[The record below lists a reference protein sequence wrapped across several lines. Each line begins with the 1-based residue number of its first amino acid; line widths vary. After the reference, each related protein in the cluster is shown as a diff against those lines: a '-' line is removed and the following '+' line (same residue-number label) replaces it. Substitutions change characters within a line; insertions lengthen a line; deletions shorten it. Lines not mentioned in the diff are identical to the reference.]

1 MTTIGLMIGKGVVAA
16 FAVLIAASVVAKMLI
31 VVGAIPKMPV
41 TGMQR
46 VIHALANVV
55 GGLTVT
61 RSPGIRRR
69 NAGVGDRG
77 GLSGDGTERF

>member
-31 VVGAIPKMPV
+31 IAGAIPKTPA

-46 VIHALANVV
+46 MIHALANVV
-55 GGLTVT
+55 GGLALT

-69 NAGVGDRG
+69 NAGVGARG
-77 GLSGDGTERF
+77 GRSGDGTERF

>member
-1 MTTIGLMIGKGVVAA
+1 MTAIGLTIGKGVVAA

-31 VVGAIPKMPV
+31 VVGAIPKTPV

-46 VIHALANVV
+46 IVHALANVV
-55 GGLTVT
+55 GGLGFA

-77 GLSGDGTERF
+77 GKSGGTERF